1 MTPPPLLLSDDEIRA
16 LTGYVPQARRVEALK
31 AMRVPYRLNPRG
43 QLLVARQAAEK
54 WLGVDS
60 DAAPVEEPDFETFA

>member
-1 MTPPPLLLSDDEIRA
+1 MTPPPFLLTDDELRA
-16 LTGYVPQARRVEALK
+16 ITGYVPQAKRVEALRK
-31 AMRVPYRLNPRG
+31 MRVPFRVNPRG

-60 DAAPVEEPDFETFA
+60 GAPPVEEPDFEAFS